1 MKPNGVYVM
10 MFVLCVSSCA
20 YSMEEVDQFIQS
32 LNTHEGDTFPTP
44 LLQAVQDGDEKKIAQ
59 LLKDGTSLMAKGNNG
74 MTVFHKILFF
84 TNNYDNTLKTL
95 FVAPRKGVLETVAK
109 MKLDGK
115 EHNLAKLVR
124 WHVGGLRRA
133 LVVRDQWGSNPFD
146 YADFLWKTYLNPGS
160 KELVDDF
167 YKEIKEGY
175 SAILDEKA
183 YKDLYS

>member
-10 MFVLCVSSCA
+10 MFVLCVSSYA
-20 YSMEEVDQFIQS
+20 YSMEADEFVRS
-32 LNTHEGDTFPTP
+32 LHAYEGDTFPTP

-59 LLKDGTSLMAKGNNG
+59 LLKDGTSLMAKGTNG

-84 TNNYDNTLKTL
+84 TSNYDNTLKTL

-109 MKLDGK
+109 MKLDDK
-115 EHNLAKLVR
+115 EDKLANLAR
-124 WHVGGLRRA
+124 WHIKGLRRA
-133 LVVRDQWGSNPFD
+133 LVVCDQWGSIPFD
-146 YADFLWKTYLNPGS
+146 YADFLWKTYLKPGS

-175 SAILDEKA
+175 SAMLDEKA
-183 YKDLYS
+183 YKDLYA